1 MLLTFGIG
9 LVVFLVLM
17 QILMGVGIFSS
28 RLLWIIV
35 AGLAVL
41 SYWEI
46 KHLKPHTQ
54 ALSQVFI
61 DFQALTKNPK
71 I

>member
-1 MLLTFGIG
+1 
-9 LVVFLVLM
+9 M
-17 QILMGVGIFSS
+17 QILMGVGVFRS

>member
-1 MLLTFGIG
+1 
-9 LVVFLVLM
+9 
-17 QILMGVGIFSS
+17 MGVGIFSS

-35 AGLAVL
+35 TGLAVL

-46 KHLKPHTQ
+46 KHLKAHTQ

-61 DFQALTKNPK
+61 DFQALAKKPK